1 MVKLEPQIATEEN
14 FDDISEGEL
23 HRLTSG
29 LAALCSAS
37 EKKLNKIELNAVF
50 GMIAYVAHTQN
61 VAETIVAE
69 VLTSHFGISAV
80 AGLPSR
86 FYQNTLLGM
95 FEILLVEKIWREQ
108 REFFATGPDDLIA
121 NRILQL
127 VTEQIA
133 AEA

>member
-1 MVKLEPQIATEEN
+1 MTRTDHKILFTALAFMSIANKDKETAGQTKQILNLAKLIEDFCATYLPKLLADEYQGQGGAPTSKQLLNRYTEELRSN
-14 FDDISEGEL
+14 GSA
-23 HRLTSG
+23 RLDYDR
-29 LAALCSAS
+29 
-37 EKKLNKIELNAVF
+37 K
-50 GMIAYVAHTQN
+50 
-61 VAETIVAE
+61 
-69 VLTSHFGISAV
+69 
-80 AGLPSR
+80 
-86 FYQNTLLGM
+86 TLLGM